1 MDDQKD
7 IVSTESTSPEA
18 SIESE
23 PKSTSEI
30 ETSAPEKSP
39 ENSLETPP
47 RRPPED
53 IREPETK
60 KQEATAGSP
69 ESEIKSQVDSSW
81 RTELKR
87 FHDDINLVLA
97 SKENLRLVAIDIK
110 VPQEFAEDWK
120 LASNRYL
127 KLMVNLRKRYN
138 GVKVAQKHVA

>member
-18 SIESE
+18 SIEAE
-23 PKSTSEI
+23 PKSASAI
-30 ETSAPEKSP
+30 ETSTP
-39 ENSLETPP
+39 ENSLEKPTGK
-47 RRPPED
+47 PPED
-53 IREPETK
+53 IREPETNK
-60 KQEATAGSP
+60 EEATAGSP
-69 ESEIKSQVDSSW
+69 ESEIKSKVDPSW

-120 LASNRYL
+120 LASNRYF
-127 KLMVNLRKRYN
+127 KLMVNLRKRYT